1 MGISNLKKIIGTSGI
16 RKSLAEY
23 RGKRVAVD
31 ASIWLYR
38 FIYRD
43 EDNAVISGVVGQLR
57 QFHRHQITPVY
68 VFDGKA
74 SAEIKIEIERRE
86 TRRARVNNALD
97 TLECELAETLETLG
111 DNEAAALVIPPDPD
125 PITGNVFV
133 DVSHVLPFE
142 PNDIP
147 QFIPD
152 SDDEMQPSI
161 TEETEDIETLQVKA
175 VRLQSRIQSLQKQ
188 TRRPTREIVNACKD
202 LLTILGVPF
211 VQSPGESDLMLSEL
225 IATGQVDAV
234 MSEDT
239 DMLPYGCHTFITG
252 FKEAEDF
259 IIEFQLQKILT
270 DLGLTREQFV
280 DVCILCGCDYAQ
292 KIYKV
297 GVKKGFE
304 LIKRFGAIEGVL
316 KHIDSTPRL
325 ASLHTYPSDYMTG
338 VNIARSMFLTRSPGV
353 APDEAVGRTT
363 SELAIAPENVAFNF
377 KWLFVDA
384 EMSTEPARKS
394 SFVQFLT
401 KHSLTTSD
409 ANMKL
414 CKNWTGRPQSQRSLF
429 DFYAAKK

>member
-175 VRLQSRIQSLQKQ
+175 VRLQSRIQS
-188 TRRPTREIVNACKD
+188 
-202 LLTILGVPF
+202 
-211 VQSPGESDLMLSEL
+211 
-225 IATGQVDAV
+225 
-234 MSEDT
+234 
-239 DMLPYGCHTFITG
+239 
-252 FKEAEDF
+252 
-259 IIEFQLQKILT
+259 
-270 DLGLTREQFV
+270 
-280 DVCILCGCDYAQ
+280 
-292 KIYKV
+292 
-297 GVKKGFE
+297 
-304 LIKRFGAIEGVL
+304 
-316 KHIDSTPRL
+316 
-325 ASLHTYPSDYMTG
+325 
-338 VNIARSMFLTRSPGV
+338 
-353 APDEAVGRTT
+353 
-363 SELAIAPENVAFNF
+363 
-377 KWLFVDA
+377 
-384 EMSTEPARKS
+384 
-394 SFVQFLT
+394 
-401 KHSLTTSD
+401 
-409 ANMKL
+409 
-414 CKNWTGRPQSQRSLF
+414 
-429 DFYAAKK
+429 